1 MVLFNNR
8 NVVKYALA
16 EPERSYLK
24 LTEDMCNKNCPD
36 EFELIFDSNEDLL
49 SLQIAK
55 KMWDDIPSDE
65 RSNFSTLYLQYCPYS
80 LQEDL
85 STFRIVADLIN
96 DLNFSTVMVA
106 DPHSATVPTLLR
118 RCNVWY
124 PIKEFLDKYNEQYPG
139 GMWDFLFYMSSEDAI
154 KYTKAIERP
163 YSYRYASKR
172 PNTTN
177 DAYPDYDIMAT
188 EDDLRGEEILLVVD
202 ASTCACRD
210 IQTVVSKLY
219 DMGVA
224 YIDLYITHL
233 RPADKAFIKECVDG
247 KHPVR
252 AVYSYDC
259 LQILKSDKICETI
272 TLK

>member
-8 NVVKYALA
+8 NVVKSALE

-24 LTEDMCNKNCPD
+24 LTEDMCNKNYPD

-80 LQEDL
+80 LQDDL
-85 STFRIVADLIN
+85 STFRIIADLIN

-106 DPHSATVPTLLR
+106 DPHSTTVSTLLR
-118 RCNVWY
+118 RCDVWY
-124 PIKEFLDKYNEQYPG
+124 PIKEFLDKYEEQYPG
-139 GMWDFLFYMSSEDAI
+139 GTWDYLFYMSSEDAI

-177 DAYPDYDIMAT
+177 DACPDYDIMAT

-210 IQTVVSKLY
+210 VQTVVSKLQA
-219 DMGVA
+219 MGVA

-233 RPADKAFIKECVDG
+233 RKADKVYIKEFVGG
-247 KHPVR
+247 KQPVR
-252 AVYSYDC
+252 TVYSYDY
-259 LQILKSDKICETI
+259 LRILKPDKICETI
-272 TLK
+272 ILN

>member
-8 NVVKYALA
+8 NVVKAVLA
-16 EPERSYLK
+16 ETERSYLK
-24 LTEDMCNKNCPD
+24 LTEDMCNKNYPD

-85 STFRIVADLIN
+85 SALRIVADLIN
-96 DLNFSTVMVA
+96 DLNFSTVIVA
-106 DPHSATVPTLLR
+106 DPHSTTVPTLLR

-124 PIKEFLDKYNEQYPG
+124 PIKEFLNKYGEQYPG
-139 GMWDFLFYMSSEDAI
+139 GVWDFLFYMSSEDAI
-154 KYTKAIERP
+154 KYTKEIERP
-163 YSYRYASKR
+163 YSYRYAAKR
-172 PNTTN
+172 PNPTN
-177 DAYPDYDIMAT
+177 DPYPDYDIVAT
-188 EDDLRGEEILLVVD
+188 EDDLRGEEILLIVD

-210 IQTVVSKLY
+210 IQTVVSKLHA
-219 DMGVA
+219 MGVA

-233 RPADKAFIKECVDG
+233 RTIDKAFIKECVDG
-247 KHPVR
+247 KQPVR
-252 AVYSYDC
+252 AVYSYDY
-259 LQILKSDKICETI
+259 LQILKSDKICETVTI
-272 TLK
+272 A

>member
-8 NVVKYALA
+8 NVVKSSA
-16 EPERSYLK
+16 ETERSYLK

-106 DPHSATVPTLLR
+106 DPHSTMVPTLLR

-124 PIKEFLDKYNEQYPG
+124 PIKEFLDKYDEQYPG
-139 GMWDFLFYMSSEDAI
+139 GVWDFLFYMSSEDAI

-163 YSYRYASKR
+163 FSYRYAAKR

-177 DAYPDYDIMAT
+177 DAYPDYDIVAT
-188 EDDLRGEEILLVVD
+188 EDYVRGEEILLIVD
-202 ASTCACRD
+202 ASTCAGRD
-210 IQTVVSKLY
+210 IQTVVSKLHT
-219 DMGVA
+219 MGVA

-233 RPADKAFIKECVDG
+233 RTADKAFIKECVDG

-252 AVYSYDC
+252 AVYSYDY

>member
-1 MVLFNNR
+1 MVLFNNKD
-8 NVVKYALA
+8 VTKYDFEARELV
-16 EPERSYLK
+16 YLK

-36 EFELIFDSNEDLL
+36 EFELIFFSNDDLFN
-49 SLQIAK
+49 LQVAK
-55 KMWDDIPSDE
+55 KMWDNIPSDE
-65 RSNFSTLYLQYCPYS
+65 RSNFSTLYLQYCPYA

-85 STFRIVADLIN
+85 SAFRIVADIIN
-96 DLNFSTVMVA
+96 DLNFSTVIVA
-106 DPHSATVPTLLR
+106 DPHSTAVPTLLR

-124 PIKEFLDKYNEQYPG
+124 PVKEFLDEYNELYPG
-139 GMWDFLFYMSSEDAI
+139 GMWDFLFFMSSEDAI

-163 YSYRYASKR
+163 CSYRYASKR

-177 DAYPDYDIMAT
+177 DACPEYDIMAT

-210 IQTVVSKLY
+210 IQAVVSKLHA
-219 DMGVA
+219 MGVA

-233 RPADKAFIKECVDG
+233 RPADKAYIKECVEG

-252 AVYSYDC
+252 AVFSYDS

-272 TLK
+272 TLN

>member
-8 NVVKYALA
+8 NVVKSALA

-24 LTEDMCNKNCPD
+24 LTEAMCNKNYPD
-36 EFELIFDSNEDLL
+36 EFELIFESNEDLL

-65 RSNFSTLYLQYCPYS
+65 RSDFSTLYLQYCPYS

-85 STFRIVADLIN
+85 STLRIVADLIN

-106 DPHSATVPTLLR
+106 DPHSTAVPTLLR

-124 PIKEFLDKYNEQYPG
+124 PIKEFLDKYDEQYPG
-139 GMWDFLFYMSSEDAI
+139 GVWDFLFYMSSEDAI
-154 KYTKAIERP
+154 KYTKAIERS
-163 YSYRYASKR
+163 YSYRYATKR
-172 PNTTN
+172 PKTAN

-188 EDDLRGEEILLVVD
+188 EDDLRGEEILLIVD
-202 ASTCACRD
+202 ASTCACKD
-210 IQTVVSKLY
+210 IQAVVSKLH

-233 RPADKAFIKECVDG
+233 RPADKAYIKECVDD

-252 AVYSYDC
+252 AIYSYDC
-259 LQILKSDKICETI
+259 MQILKSDKICETV
-272 TLK
+272 TLN

>member
-8 NVVKYALA
+8 NVVKQVLA
-16 EPERSYLK
+16 ETERSYLK
-24 LTEDMCNKNCPD
+24 LTEDMCNKNYPD

-96 DLNFSTVMVA
+96 ALNFSTVIVA
-106 DPHSATVPTLLR
+106 DPHSTTVPTLLR

-124 PIKEFLDKYNEQYPG
+124 PIKEFLDKYEEQYPG
-139 GMWDFLFYMSSEDAI
+139 GMWDFLFFMSGEDAT
-154 KYTKAIERP
+154 KYMKAIKRP
-163 YSYRYASKR
+163 FRYRYAVKH
-172 PNTTN
+172 PNPAN
-177 DAYPDYDIMAT
+177 AYYPDYDIAAT
-188 EDDLRGEEILLVVD
+188 EDDLRGEEILLIVD
-202 ASTCACRD
+202 ASTCACED
-210 IQTVVSKLY
+210 IQEVVSKLHA
-219 DMGVA
+219 MGVA

-233 RPADKAFIKECVDG
+233 RPGDKAFVKECVSG
-247 KHPVR
+247 KQPVR
-252 AVYSYDC
+252 TVYSYDY
-259 LQILKSDKICETI
+259 LRILKSDKICETI
-272 TLK
+272 TLN